1 MKKILLLMLMCF
13 IHLASDAQM
22 SVTPSIDWHSPYDPA
37 LSIPSEFCYDKTPK
51 LTIYDSSDKDIKVY
65 DENLS
70 LVKDIDVSQSR
81 TFDYQLT
88 YKKET
93 REVKEVKATTVSEN
107 STGKTYEQFVEQE
120 MLFNPSLSQNSFSV
134 SVNSDGDSIITI
146 SSNPN
151 DSYFSPQQLYFAYSF
166 FGTKYPRTVFK
177 IKNGIVIQCST
188 TYEVT
193 YTEWKDAGTET
204 TDNHI
209 NIDPIRL
216 CNVNLNND
224 AGQSRYYFLIS
235 QTLFNGDDAYEYI
248 CPKYKLTSN
257 DSNSGQDPVTDV
269 TTGDETVE
277 LERRTL
283 VTTESNPTIC
293 GVQIYSSD
301 GSIIDDLDFDFSGS
315 LETYISY
322 VITIGSNV
330 YLAFE
335 GRDADGT
342 SSTIFYKL
350 NRSATGIQKV
360 KRVSGT
366 MTVFPSVSERNTAFT
381 VNFKDDNSIGS
392 ELLITSVS
400 GTQLSKYAIPAGVK
414 TMNFNISAPSGIYIV
429 SRIQKGK
436 IKEVQK
442 IIVK

>member
-93 REVKEVKATTVSEN
+93 REVKEIKATSVEET
-107 STGKTYEQFVEQE
+107 STGRTYEQFVEQE
-120 MLFNPSLSQNSFSV
+120 LMYDPSLSQNSFSV
-134 SVNSDGDSIITI
+134 SLNSQGDSVIII
-146 SSNPN
+146 KRN
-151 DSYFSPQQLYFAYSF
+151 SYNYESPDQLYFGYSY

-177 IKNGIVIQCST
+177 IKNGIVIQCRT
-188 TYEVT
+188 KYEVT

-204 TDNHI
+204 TDYHI

-224 AGQSRYYFLIS
+224 ADQSRYYFLIS
-235 QTLFNGDDAYEYI
+235 QTLFNDDDAYEYI
-248 CPKYKLTSN
+248 CPKYKLTGNSSSSN
-257 DSNSGQDPVTDV
+257 QDPVTDV

-301 GSIIDDLDFDFSGS
+301 GNIIGDLDFDFSGS
-315 LETYISY
+315 LRTYTSY

-330 YLAFE
+330 YLAFD
-335 GRDADGT
+335 GQDANGS

-350 NRSATGIQKV
+350 NKSATGIKKV
-360 KRVSGT
+360 KKVSGT

-392 ELLITSVS
+392 ELVITSVS